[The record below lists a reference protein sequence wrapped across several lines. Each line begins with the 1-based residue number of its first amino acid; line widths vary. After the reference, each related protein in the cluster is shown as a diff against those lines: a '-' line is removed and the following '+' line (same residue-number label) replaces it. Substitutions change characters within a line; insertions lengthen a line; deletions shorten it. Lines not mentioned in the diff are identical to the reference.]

1 MSPQYDVY
9 NIQSTIQNY
18 STCQESG
25 ACDLLSRE
33 KTMDT
38 KPNVPDVRVARRNVQ
53 GTIITMLKDLKENA
67 LMMDK
72 NIKNPSRDT
81 GTTKGTK

>member
-1 MSPQYDVY
+1 
-9 NIQSTIQNY
+9 
-18 STCQESG
+18 
-25 ACDLLSRE
+25 
-33 KTMDT
+33 MDT